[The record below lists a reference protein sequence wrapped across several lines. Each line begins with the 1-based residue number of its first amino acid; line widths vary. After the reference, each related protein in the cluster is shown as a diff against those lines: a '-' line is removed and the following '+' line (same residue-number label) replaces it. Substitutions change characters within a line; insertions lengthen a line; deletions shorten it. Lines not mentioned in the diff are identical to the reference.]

1 LGLKFDH
8 WGVNVDATTIFPG
21 WDSMRDDLSILFGDD
36 STAVDAMADKIKW
49 IPSLTLILYL

>member
-36 STAVDAMADKIKW
+36 STAVDAMADKIK
-49 IPSLTLILYL
+49 